1 MGRLTQLFMLGLGGL
16 LISWAALFYRYHDPK
31 LPMAMVYELPKPPK
45 LHGPLAVNAKMMD
58 VDYILRGKIDGP
70 ESLVV
75 EGDDIYTGLYD
86 GRVVHIRDG
95 KIVKE
100 VRFTKQKNCGNFK
113 AEPICGRPLGIRRL
127 NQKELVVAD
136 AYLGIY
142 IVDMKAGTFRQI
154 VDSLLPFEG
163 RYMLFI
169 NDIEVLNEDEIV
181 FTDSSSEWDRRRVV
195 HIILSHHPTGR
206 VFKHKISTGKTT
218 LLAHGLYLPNGVQL
232 HPDGKS
238 ILIAECAEA
247 RIRRLDLETGKM
259 TMFAENLPGLP
270 DNIRNGSDNTLW
282 VGMAGV
288 RHADKLSL
296 IDSAG
301 AHPYIRQLLL
311 DIIPEHWWID
321 MIHMMRPPH
330 AMIVQ
335 LDADGRIIQ
344 SMHDTSGKYVKDV
357 SQVTQYGDYLY
368 FGSFHSNYI
377 AKLHI

>member
-1 MGRLTQLFMLGLGGL
+1 MGRLTQLFMLGLG
-16 LISWAALFYRYHDPK
+16 
-31 LPMAMVYELPKPPK
+31 LPKPPK

-206 VFKHKISTGKTT
+206 
-218 LLAHGLYLPNGVQL
+218 
-232 HPDGKS
+232 
-238 ILIAECAEA
+238 
-247 RIRRLDLETGKM
+247 LDLETGKM

-357 SQVTQYGDYLY
+357 SQVNRFSIIFLISHLMKQKKANL
-368 FGSFHSNYI
+368 
-377 AKLHI
+377 